1 MYGVARVVAPSWQQQ
16 RRPATRPHERVPRHH
31 LPAAP
36 LALAAAASASDPVVD
51 CPKTRRPVGGGL
63 REQGRSAEQQRTT
76 IAGSSSAGRPHA
88 HTRACA
94 TSPPAGRVLNPDSR
108 CCRP

>member
-36 LALAAAASASDPVVD
+36 LALAAAASASDPAVD

-76 IAGSSSAGRPHA
+76 IAGSSSAA
-88 HTRACA
+88 A
-94 TSPPAGRVLNPDSR
+94 THERVPRHHLLVGF
-108 CCRP
+108 

>member
-16 RRPATRPHERVPRHH
+16 RRPAHMPERVPRHH

-51 CPKTRRPVGGGL
+51 CPETRRPVGGGL

-76 IAGSSSAGRPHA
+76 IAGSSSAA
-88 HTRACA
+88 A
-94 TSPPAGRVLNPDSR
+94 THERVPRHHLLVGF
-108 CCRP
+108 